1 MNKERITLI
10 FSVVI
15 VCLLTPNGLLAQNQT
30 LNDWLSATIHAKVR
44 ARIDQRSNTKQT
56 ESPSQSTNSTS
67 LVDQSSASDLLS
79 TAINLVGLSNNSTG
93 DTSSPKSVSV
103 TASAYSVYA
112 LAKQQDPLDA
122 EFYNKN
128 AAWRRVS
135 LTLGYDNENAQAA
148 ATTRATIAGFKVL
161 LLDHRDLSSCPL
173 DLSAPKFS
181 SGHCSRQKEQFAQLQ
196 RATASFGKI
205 QDQIAAYLW
214 ALPAARGN
222 YQNLNE
228 MLLHFSDVVKALGP
242 AGQKDLDLMVDAQL
256 QPFLDLDTA
265 TTGAIEQLR
274 KAPQFSVSFTSTTR
288 PGSGTTEYVA
298 ESIFDY
304 GVANRINL
312 TLNNTFDYKDMKSMG
327 GIARGSK
334 FVGDL
339 QFQLTKEKRLT
350 GRGPVTF
357 DLSGEGD
364 WMTRTSPTYEGQI
377 KVKIPIAEGIDLP
390 VSITFANRTDLIKE
404 RDVVGKFGFT
414 FDTAKLLSFFTKQN

>member
-1 MNKERITLI
+1 MNKRRLI
-10 FSVVI
+10 LTISVVSA
-15 VCLLTPNGLLAQNQT
+15 CLLAPNSLFAQNQT
-30 LNDWLSATIHAKVR
+30 LNDWLSKTIHAKVR

-79 TAINLVGLSNNSTG
+79 TAINLAGLSNNSTDNG
-93 DTSSPKSVSV
+93 SSPKSVSV
-103 TASAYSVYA
+103 TASTYSVYA
-112 LAKQQDPLDA
+112 LLKQQDPMDA
-122 EFYNKN
+122 DFYNKN

-135 LTLGYDNENAQAA
+135 LTLGYDNEASQTA

-161 LLDHRDLSSCPL
+161 LVDHRDLSSCPIN
-173 DLSAPKFS
+173 LSDPKFS
-181 SGHCSRQKEQFAQLQ
+181 SGHCSKQKEQFEQLQ
-196 RATASFGKI
+196 NATLAFGRVE
-205 QDQIAAYLW
+205 DQIAAYLW

-222 YQNLNE
+222 YPNMNE
-228 MLLHFSDVVKALGP
+228 MLLHFSDVLAALGT
-242 AGQKDLDLMVDAQL
+242 AGQKDLDRMVDAQL

-265 TTGAIEQLR
+265 TTNAIEQIR

-288 PGSGTTEYVA
+288 PGTGTNEYVG

-312 TLNNTFDYKDMKSMG
+312 TLNNTFNYKDMKSMG
-327 GIARGSK
+327 GISHGSK

-364 WMTRTSPTYEGQI
+364 WMTKTSPTYQGQI

-390 VSITFANRTDLIKE
+390 ISITFANRTDLIKE

-414 FDTAKLLSFFTKQN
+414 FDTAKLLSLFTK